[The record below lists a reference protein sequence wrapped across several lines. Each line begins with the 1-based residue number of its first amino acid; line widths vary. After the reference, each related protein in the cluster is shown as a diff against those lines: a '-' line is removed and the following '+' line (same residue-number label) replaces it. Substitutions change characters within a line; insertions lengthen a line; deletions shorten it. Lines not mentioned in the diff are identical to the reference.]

1 MVGEEEFS
9 ATIIWGKQL
18 PERLTGTPEQAGFSH
33 GWLWLSPHSKANI
46 LPPMKGLGFLR

>member
-18 PERLTGTPEQAGFSH
+18 PERLTARRNKRASAMAGFGSVHIQKLTSSH
-33 GWLWLSPHSKANI
+33 P
-46 LPPMKGLGFLR
+46 